1 MSALEFKLD
10 AFEGP
15 LDLLLHLISKHK
27 LNIYDIE
34 ISLLLDQYLE
44 YIEGLEEQDFDT
56 AGDFLAMAARLVYI
70 KTCSLLPQPEE
81 AEEMKRELQGELLD
95 YSACK
100 AAAARLKLL
109 SVYGEVFVRPPEK
122 LPVNKVFT
130 GTIDPQMLLSA
141 YLGMNAKTRSLKPVK
156 AEQFSPLVSSRFVT
170 VTSKIIHVLKRLLK
184 SGECAVAELYE
195 GVSDKSSRVATFLA
209 VLELAKSGRITLNDD
224 NSLISFNRSALRKH
238 PAKPS
243 EPVEAASEG
252 YELPQAEED
261 TLYETADEQEDY
273 DDYQSL
279 PEEAHDLPAGDEPIN
294 DKPANDKPKT
304 ASFRI
309 ALETISPR
317 HSLAIPALALFS
329 REQPVGGV
337 QDMSDDRS
345 DTSERE
351 ALPDISADTHDTY
364 INTENTE
371 TVQPFAV
378 RVTINNR
385 FAVRRY
391 WGYPKGLKNC
401 WSYRRERV

>member
-1 MSALEFKLD
+1 MSVLEFKLD

-27 LNIYDIE
+27 LDIYDIE

-81 AEEMKRELQGELLD
+81 AEEMKKELQGELLD

-130 GTIDPQMLLSA
+130 GTIDPQQLLSA

-224 NSLISFNRSALRKH
+224 NSLISYNRNGSRKH
-238 PAKPS
+238 PPKPP
-243 EPVEAASEG
+243 EPAETAPERSKLHE
-252 YELPQAEED
+252 AEED
-261 TLYETADEQEDY
+261 TVIGTADEQEDT
-273 DDYQSL
+273 DEYQ
-279 PEEAHDLPAGDEPIN
+279 PQTEEAPELLANDEPI
-294 DKPANDKPKT
+294 NDKPKT

-309 ALETISPR
+309 ALETMSPR
-317 HSLAIPALALFS
+317 HSLAIPAFALFS
-329 REQPVGGV
+329 SEHSVGDV
-337 QDMSDDRS
+337 QEMSDDKS
-345 DTSERE
+345 DTSEQE
-351 ALPDISADTHDTY
+351 ESPDISADTY
-364 INTENTE
+364 NNTENTE
-371 TVQPFAV
+371 IVQPFAV

-391 WGYPKGLKNC
+391 WGYPRGLKNC

>member
-1 MSALEFKLD
+1 MSALEFKLE

-81 AEEMKRELQGELLD
+81 AEEMKKELQGELLD

-100 AAAARLKLL
+100 AAAERLKRL

-130 GTIDPQMLLSA
+130 GTIDPAMLVAA
-141 YLGMNAKTRSLKPVK
+141 YLGMNAKSRRLKPVR
-156 AEQFSPLVSSRFVT
+156 AEQFSPLVSTRFVT
-170 VTSKIIHVLKRLLK
+170 VTSKIIHVLKRLIK
-184 SGECAVAELYE
+184 SGECSVAELYE

-224 NSLISFNRSALRKH
+224 NSLISFNRSAARKH
-238 PAKPS
+238 PARSDSFDGSDSLENTDRSVNQNHEPDTELTKDTEPLDEYPPEPDIEQEEEPETEKPS
-243 EPVEAASEG
+243 DSSASEHK
-252 YELPQAEED
+252 A
-261 TLYETADEQEDY
+261 
-273 DDYQSL
+273 
-279 PEEAHDLPAGDEPIN
+279 PA
-294 DKPANDKPKT
+294 
-304 ASFRI
+304 FRI

-317 HSLAIPALALFS
+317 HSLAIPAFALFDRAVPEDLPAAS
-329 REQPVGGV
+329 DESENLENTVGGH
-337 QDMSDDRS
+337 SPLIR
-345 DTSERE
+345 
-351 ALPDISADTHDTY
+351 IIKH
-364 INTENTE
+364 
-371 TVQPFAV
+371 
-378 RVTINNR
+378 NR
-385 FAVRRY
+385 FAARRY
-391 WGYPKGLKNC
+391 WGYPDGRRNC